1 MGSSCFDL
9 IRFSLDFLAV
19 RLSVLVVVLLCSSR
33 GSRCR
38 GGTSRV
44 LQQHNPRAAL
54 WCRARSPELC
64 SPIISGDPIRSR
76 REELLSCS
84 GCASISGVQFSHSF
98 SFAIPVAS
106 RPTTGCSL
114 RCSISQVERS
124 GLQGQQI
131 RFSAAWSS
139 SDFFSCQAI
148 GSLAAAGSFSA
159 AAVAFA
165 IIHCRSTA
173 AGNSLLHQVLDTNV
187 IWCPN
192 L

>member
-1 MGSSCFDL
+1 M
-9 IRFSLDFLAV
+9 IRFSSDFFGCP
-19 RLSVLVVVLLCSSR
+19 SFCSCCCSSLFVAWKQVQGR
-33 GSRCR
+33 Y
-38 GGTSRV
+38 
-44 LQQHNPRAAL
+44 QQSSAAAQSTPAL

-84 GCASISGVQFSHSF
+84 GCASISGVQFSRSF
-98 SFAIPVAS
+98 SIAIPVAS
-106 RPTTGCSL
+106 RPTAGCSL
-114 RCSISQVERS
+114 RCSVSQVERS
-124 GLQGQQI
+124 RLQGQQI